1 MDKLISEIGDLL
13 KGIHQQL
20 EAYLPTIELEV
31 DQIIA
36 TQNTNSKKIETYLD
50 TLLALCQ
57 HGVGNALFIK
67 LLEYYKTVDA
77 EGAKFYWEEYDDL
90 EE

>member
-1 MDKLISEIGDLL
+1 MDKLISQIDGLL
-13 KGIHQQL
+13 KGFYQQL
-20 EAYLPTIELEV
+20 EEYLPIIELEV
-31 DQIIA
+31 DQII
-36 TQNTNSKKIETYLD
+36 TTENTSSKKIESYLD
-50 TLLALCQ
+50 TLLSLCR